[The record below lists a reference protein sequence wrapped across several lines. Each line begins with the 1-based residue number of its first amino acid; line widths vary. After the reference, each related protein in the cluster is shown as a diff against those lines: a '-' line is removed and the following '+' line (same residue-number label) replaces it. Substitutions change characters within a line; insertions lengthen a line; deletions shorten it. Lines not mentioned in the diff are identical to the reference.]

1 MEVTPAEAKANYGE
15 VMTYVKEHADLA
27 VSPLYIAQVKQKHD
41 IIERENYHKLKA
53 EDSRHPK
60 WVDTKMLSVYNL
72 VAGQSQGC
80 R

>member
-41 IIERENYHKLKA
+41 IIERENYNKLRSENEKQLQCL
-53 EDSRHPK
+53 PK
-60 WVDTKMLSVYNL
+60 KLRSEKH
-72 VAGQSQGC
+72 
-80 R
+80 